1 MEADQLYFSTLKQ
14 LINMNSKAFLLVVGF
29 FLIVV
34 IPEGVKSAVKSMR
47 KLEKVVA
54 NFDDQNTRV
63 KKQGE
68 IAGKKGGKKGNFKHL
83 VQKLKL
89 EEDNDNDN
97 EYINL
102 SEESGSSRVIRDA
115 DKQMRR
121 VKKQG
126 EIAGKKGGK
135 KGAFKHLVQKLVDV

>member
-1 MEADQLYFSTLKQ
+1 
-14 LINMNSKAFLLVVGF
+14 
-29 FLIVV
+29 
-34 IPEGVKSAVKSMR
+34 MR
-47 KLEKVVA
+47 KLEKVVS
-54 NFDDQNTRV
+54 NFDQQEIMKKQGEIAGKHLVQKLKLEEDNDNDNENNNLSEESGSRVIRDADKQMTRV
-63 KKQGE
+63 KMQGE
-68 IAGKKGGKKGNFKHL
+68 IAGKKGGKKGAFKHL

-135 KGAFKHLVQKLVDV
+135 KGAFKHIG